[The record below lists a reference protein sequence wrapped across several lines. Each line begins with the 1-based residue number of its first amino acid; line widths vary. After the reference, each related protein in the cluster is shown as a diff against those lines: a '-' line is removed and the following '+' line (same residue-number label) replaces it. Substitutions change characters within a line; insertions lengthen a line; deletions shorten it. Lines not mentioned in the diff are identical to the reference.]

1 MQRLFQHI
9 RWVPLMMVLT
19 ILGIAGF
26 QYYWLKKAYERERHG
41 LERNTNFTFRESVHL
56 LQASKLKLDRA
67 VPDSTGRLIIRG
79 IDEKPIKV
87 RLRTDNK
94 MAGMVQ
100 VLNERILKE
109 RRSDS
114 LGRGRTIII
123 EERTHPDST
132 GQERRRR
139 FRQRDR
145 LMQFFYETETPQ
157 DSVRVQELSTLFERR
172 LKQQNIDVPYA
183 VKRLPAART
192 DDEAFNRVT
201 IGFKNPIT
209 YELTLGNT
217 FPYLAGKILGIIVM
231 SVFLVLFTIV
241 SFTVLYRN
249 LLRQRRLA
257 DIKNEFI
264 SNITHELKTP
274 IATVSVAIEALRSF
288 NAALDPKKS
297 QEYLDISAN
306 ELQRL
311 SLLVDK
317 VLKLSMFE
325 KREVELKYEAL
336 DMQALVAEVTTSLR
350 LQFER
355 RGATVE
361 VHSEGDTALRGDR
374 LNLVSVIFNLVDN
387 ALKYSPDTPQVAIR
401 IRGGAE
407 QVTLEVADGGI
418 GVPAEYRTRIF
429 EKFFR
434 VPTGNVHNAKGYGLG
449 LSYVAH
455 VVARHKGRIHVEP
468 NTPAGSRFIITLP
481 KQPA

>member
-1 MQRLFQHI
+1 
-9 RWVPLMMVLT
+9 MMVLT
-19 ILGIAGF
+19 ILAIAGF

-41 LERNTNFTFRESVHL
+41 LERSTNFTFRESVHL

-67 VPDSTGRLIIRG
+67 LPDSSGRIIIG
-79 IDEKPIKV
+79 SLDDKPIKV
-87 RLRTDNK
+87 RMRADNK
-94 MAGMVQ
+94 MVGMVQ

-109 RRSDS
+109 KRSDS
-114 LGRGRTIII
+114 LNGERTIII
-123 EERTHPDST
+123 ERPAASAHPDSAE
-132 GQERRRR
+132 QDRRRR

-145 LMQFFYETETPQ
+145 LMQFLYETETPQ
-157 DSVRVQELSTLFERR
+157 DSVRVQELSALFDRR
-172 LKQQNIDVPYA
+172 LKLQNIDVPYT
-183 VKRLPAART
+183 VQRLPARST

-217 FPYLAGKILGIIVM
+217 FPYLAGKILGIIIM
-231 SVFLVLFTIV
+231 SVFLVGFTIV

-249 LLRQRRLA
+249 LLHQRRLA

-288 NAALDPKKS
+288 SASLDPKKS
-297 QEYLDISAN
+297 QEYLDISAA

-311 SLLVDK
+311 SMLVDK

-325 KREVELKYEAL
+325 KRSVELRFEEL

-355 RGATVE
+355 RGATVQ
-361 VHSEGDTALRGDR
+361 VHAEGDTTLEGDR

-387 ALKYSPDTPQVAIR
+387 ALKYSPDNPAVDIH
-401 IRGGAE
+401 IRGEGG
-407 QVTLEVADGGI
+407 QVLLEVADAGI
-418 GVPAEYRTRIF
+418 GVPPEYRKRIF

-434 VPTGNVHNAKGYGLG
+434 VPNGNVHNAKGYGLG

-455 VVARHKGRIHVEP
+455 VVARHKGRIRVDSNGHG
-468 NTPAGSRFIITLP
+468 GSRFILSLP
-481 KQPA
+481 KHPA